1 MILSVASLR
10 VMRVLFASTFGH
22 GHVFPL
28 VPLALACQE
37 AGHDVLWATNEPA
50 VSLVELAGIRCVEA
64 GLSGQVLASTVS
76 GLHARAGK
84 LAPPDRAAFMFPTMF
99 GETLSPPMAADLLPL
114 ARAFQ
119 PDLLVH
125 DQAELASPLVAKVL
139 GVPSLTHS
147 FGGATPAA
155 FVAEAGRRLTGLWH
169 EHGLT
174 QPPYAG
180 CYSTPYLDICPPSV
194 QTVSLS
200 HIPVVQPLRPISWSG
215 PAVTFELADDARP
228 LVYVTLGTVAN
239 NPAVLRDA
247 LAAIASLD
255 VQVLVTVG
263 PTGEPDA
270 LGPQPSRVRVERFV
284 PQTQVLP
291 HVAVVVSHGGSGT
304 FLGALSH
311 GLPQVCLPQAA
322 DQFRNAAGLV
332 HSGAGLALPPAEV
345 SREAITDAV
354 RKALAEPSFRA
365 AAAMVAN
372 EIAAMP
378 SPEEV
383 AASFKSSC

>member
-1 MILSVASLR
+1 
-10 VMRVLFASTFGH
+10 MRVLFVSTFGH

-37 AGHDVLWATNEPA
+37 AGQDVLWATNGPA
-50 VSLVELAGIRCVEA
+50 VSLVELAGIRCAEA
-64 GLSGQVLASTVS
+64 GLSGEALATTIS
-76 GLHARAGK
+76 GLHARAGR

-114 ARAFQ
+114 ALAFQ

-125 DQAELASPLVAKVL
+125 DQSELASPLVAEVL

-155 FVAEAGRRLTGLWH
+155 FVVEAGRRLAGLWQ

-180 CYSTPYLDICPPSV
+180 CYQAPYLDICPPSV

-215 PAVTFELADDARP
+215 PAAAFEPPDDALP
-228 LVYVTLGTVAN
+228 LVYVTLGTVAR
-239 NPAVLRDA
+239 NPALLRAA
-247 LAAIASLD
+247 LAGLASLD

-263 PTGEPDA
+263 PMGDPGS
-270 LGPQPSRVRVERFV
+270 LGPQPARVQVERFV
-284 PQTQVLP
+284 PQAQVLP
-291 HVAVVVSHGGSGT
+291 HASVVVSHGGSGT

-322 DQFRNAAGLV
+322 DQFRNAAGV
-332 HSGAGLALPPAEV
+332 IQSGAGLALPPAEV
-345 SREAITDAV
+345 SSEAITDAV
-354 RKALAEPSFRA
+354 RKALGEPRFRA
-365 AAAMVAN
+365 AAALVAD
-372 EIAAMP
+372 EIAALP

-383 AASFKSSC
+383 VATFPSL